1 MNDLEALKN
10 TIELNRQELLD
21 KILMSLGIEEI
32 DESHFEEMLGILN
45 NSDLLRDRYLKALEA
60 QEVIE
65 LVLKDKLT

>member
-32 DESHFEEMLGILN
+32 DELHFEEMLGILN
-45 NSDLLRDRYLKALEA
+45 DSDLLRDRYLKALDA